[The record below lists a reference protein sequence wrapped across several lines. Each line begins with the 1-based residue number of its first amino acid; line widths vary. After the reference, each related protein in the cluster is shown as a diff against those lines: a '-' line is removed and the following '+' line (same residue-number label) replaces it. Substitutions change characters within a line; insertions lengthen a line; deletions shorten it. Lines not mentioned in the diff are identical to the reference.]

1 MILVSERDHSE
12 NDCLFVCIM
21 THGRENGTIFAYDDE
36 FATSE
41 LWENFTEENCP
52 SLVGKPKLFFIQA
65 CRGSMTDHGVVE
77 SIIHE
82 KKIDQKLLRQG
93 VFLYQL
99 PQRKVSP
106 DLFSMADI
114 FKMHSTAEGH
124 YSFRNK
130 TEGTWF
136 IQALCEEL
144 RENIFED
151 LMTICTNINR
161 RVAYS
166 KQSNVPDDRKLD
178 ASKQMPCIDSHL
190 TKKFY
195 FVKKVSKA
203 KVQVV

>member
-1 MILVSERDHSE
+1 
-12 NDCLFVCIM
+12 M
-21 THGRENGTIFAYDDE
+21 THGRENGTIFAFDDE
-36 FATSE
+36 FATAD
-41 LWENFTEENCP
+41 LWENFTEENCS
-52 SLVGKPKLFFIQA
+52 SLIGKPKLFFIQA

-82 KKIDQKLLRQG
+82 SKTEKKLLRQG
-93 VFLYQL
+93 LLMQKFEQSRT
-99 PQRKVSP
+99 QVSL
-106 DLFSMADI
+106 DLFSMTDI

-130 TEGTWF
+130 NEGTWF

-144 RENIFED
+144 RENIHED
-151 LMTICTNINR
+151 LMTIGTNINR

-166 KQSNVPDDRKLD
+166 KQSNVPDDKKLD
-178 ASKQMPCIDSHL
+178 ASKQMPCVDSHL

-195 FVKKVSKA
+195 FVKKTLKA

>member
-1 MILVSERDHSE
+1 
-12 NDCLFVCIM
+12 M

-36 FATSE
+36 LATAE
-41 LWENFTEENCP
+41 LWGSFTEENCP
-52 SLVGKPKLFFIQA
+52 GLIGKPKLFFIQA

-77 SIIHE
+77 SIIQE
-82 KKIDQKLLRQG
+82 KKIDSKFLLQKRVGLILKKRKLQESVDSLL
-93 VFLYQL
+93 
-99 PQRKVSP
+99 
-106 DLFSMADI
+106 MTDI

-130 TEGTWF
+130 TEGSWF

-151 LMTICTNINR
+151 LMTIGTNINR

-166 KQSNVPDDRKLD
+166 KQSNIPDDKRLD
-178 ASKQMPCIDSHL
+178 ASKQMPCIDSNL

-195 FVKKVSKA
+195 FVRKTSKT